1 MKRRTTNAACECD
14 EALASLGQS
23 VFPQTRVSA
32 ALPLRCR
39 FRKWLK
45 LVGVIA
51 LLLAIAWALL
61 PRPELY
67 SAGLSFSAQTLD
79 RDGRLLHLALSAD
92 GKYRIPARLDTI
104 SESVIRATLEMEDR
118 RFFSH
123 AGADPRSLARAAWG
137 SVSGQKLGGAST
149 LTMQFARLR
158 WGLHTRSWSGKLM
171 QIFRAVQVERHFGKR
186 EILEAYFTLAP
197 YGGNVEGI
205 EAAAQR
211 WCGKTARELT
221 LREAVAL
228 SVIPQKPTARTP
240 RIGSDTSAA
249 QARLMA
255 RLAAADGLDAAYQLQ
270 PFAVPR
276 FAPHFARR
284 GGGATTLDSA
294 KQAIIEQSIA
304 EFLER
309 WRPQGLRNAAAILVH
324 APTREV
330 RGYVGS
336 AGFFDDRIHGQVDG
350 VIARRSPG
358 SALKPFIYAL
368 ALDQGLVHPRTLLD
382 DTPRRFG
389 GYNPENSDRG
399 FLGPIAAAESLRRSR
414 NVPAV
419 ELASRLRAP
428 GLDGFLRSAGV
439 AFEKPR
445 GEYGLALALG
455 GGEVTLEELAR
466 LYAMLAS
473 DGVSR
478 PLAFAATELIDGT
491 PRLSAEARALTL
503 DALRGEHGFA
513 VKTGTSHGFRDAWA
527 CGVIGDWVLCMWVGH
542 FDGTPMPGLFARDT
556 AAPLLVQTA
565 LRLGLH
571 DAARPRPPGIVE
583 VELCADSGGLACAQ
597 CPNHT
602 RGPFIA
608 GVSPISECDVH
619 RVIDGVVRECW
630 PAHRLEQFRR
640 AGLPRAESPTT
651 HGGAAPRIVSPQAAL
666 TYVLRSGQLEKNAI
680 PLEAEASAGTKQVH
694 WFEGHRYLGASAPA
708 QPLMWKPM
716 PGKWSLQAID
726 DAGRTAQVAVRVTAE
741 R

>member
-1 MKRRTTNAACECD
+1 MKKRI
-14 EALASLGQS
+14 
-23 VFPQTRVSA
+23 
-32 ALPLRCR
+32 
-39 FRKWLK
+39 RKLLK
-45 LVGVIA
+45 LAAVVA
-51 LLLAIAWALL
+51 VVLAVCWAFL
-61 PRPELY
+61 PRPELFP
-67 SAGLSFSAQTLD
+67 AGLSFSAQTLD
-79 RDGRLLHLALSAD
+79 REGRLIHLALTAD
-92 GKYRIPARLDTI
+92 GKYRIPARLDAV
-104 SESVIRATLEMEDR
+104 SESVIKATLEMEDR

-137 SVSGQKLGGAST
+137 AVSGQKLGGAST

-158 WGLHTRSWSGKLM
+158 WGLHTRSLGGKLTQM
-171 QIFRAVQVERHFGKR
+171 FRAIQVERHFGKR

-228 SVIPQKPTARTP
+228 AVIPQKPTARTP
-240 RIGSDTSAA
+240 RIGSDSSAA
-249 QARLMA
+249 QSRLMT
-255 RLAAADGLDAAYQLQ
+255 RLVADGFDAAYTLQ
-270 PFAVPR
+270 PIAVPR
-276 FAPHFARR
+276 FAPHLARR
-284 GGGATTLDSA
+284 FDGATTLDRV
-294 KQAIIEQSIA
+294 QQGILEQSIA

-309 WRPQGLRNAAAILVH
+309 WHPQGLRNAAAILVH
-324 APTREV
+324 APSREV

-336 AGFFDDRIHGQVDG
+336 AGFFDERIHGQVDG

-368 ALDQGLVHPRTLLD
+368 ALDQGLIHPRTLLD
-382 DTPRRFG
+382 DTARRFG

-399 FLGPIAAAESLRRSR
+399 YLGPIPAAEALRRSR

-419 ELASRLRAP
+419 ELASRLRMP

-439 AFEKPR
+439 AFERPR

-466 LYAMLAS
+466 LYAMLAR

-478 PLAFAATELIDGT
+478 PLTFTTAAG
-491 PRLSAEARALTL
+491 PSASAPCLSVEARALTL

-527 CGVIGDWVLCMWVGH
+527 CGVCGDWVLCVWVGH

-556 AAPLLVQTA
+556 AAPLLAQTA
-565 LRLGLH
+565 LRLGLR
-571 DAARPRPPGIVE
+571 DAVKARPPGIVE
-583 VELCADSGGLACAQ
+583 VELCADSGGLACAH
-597 CPNHT
+597 CPNHA
-602 RGPFIA
+602 RGPFVA
-608 GVSPISECDVH
+608 GVSPISECEVH
-619 RVIDGVVRECW
+619 RLIDGVVRECW

-651 HGGAAPRIVSPQAAL
+651 QGGAAPRIVSPQAAL
-666 TYVLRSGQLEKNAI
+666 TYVVRPGQLEKNAI
-680 PLEAEASAGTKQVH
+680 PLEAEAAAGTKQVH
-694 WFEGHRYLGASAPA
+694 WFEGKRYLGASAPA
-708 QPLMWKPM
+708 QPLMWNPA

-726 DAGRTAQVAVRVTAE
+726 DAGRIAQVSVRVTAE